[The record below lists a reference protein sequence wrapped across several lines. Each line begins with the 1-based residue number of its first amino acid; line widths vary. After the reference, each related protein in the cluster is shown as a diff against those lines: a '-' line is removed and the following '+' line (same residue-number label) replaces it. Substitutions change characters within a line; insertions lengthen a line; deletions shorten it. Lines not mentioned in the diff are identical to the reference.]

1 MKLSEGNIHFNS
13 IANIPFSTL
22 FSEESMSD
30 IIRNKGKGGQLLE
43 LAIGL
48 ANTNTNRDFDDG
60 ELKTNKCNSDGKPME
75 TMAITQISS
84 HIDELLANKPFEET
98 WLYQKIVNMLYVP
111 VCKEGKPKDWFFF
124 PSIHVQLDTDKFK
137 DIAAQLK
144 EDYNY
149 ICSELKKAVE
159 SDSELHTINGKYL
172 QIRTKDSAPYHPIIT
187 KTYNKVISDKNR
199 AFYFQKSFMNDIK
212 TVI

>member
-1 MKLSEGNIHFNS
+1 MGNHTI
-13 IANIPFSTL
+13 
-22 FSEESMSD
+22 
-30 IIRNKGKGGQLLE
+30 
-43 LAIGL
+43 
-48 ANTNTNRDFDDG
+48 
-60 ELKTNKCNSDGKPME
+60 
-75 TMAITQISS
+75 
-84 HIDELLANKPFEET
+84 
-98 WLYQKIVNMLYVP
+98 LYT
-111 VCKEGKPKDWFFF
+111 FFF
-124 PSIHVQLDTDKFK
+124 PSIHVQLNTDKFK
-137 DIAAQLK
+137 DITAQLK

>member
-13 IANIPFSTL
+13 IANIPFSAL

-111 VCKEGKPKDWFFF
+111 VCKEGKPQDWFFF
-124 PSIHVQLDTDKFK
+124 PSIHVQLNTDKFK

-212 TVI
+212 AVI